1 MDIESPRQSVDYRCA
16 LFIFF
21 VIARQS
27 HACTLFKSG
36 DNVDYHYD
44 YDDGDDHDDDCDDD
58 VKDDDDYLCEEADV
72 GSWEGRSDFPLA
84 GAFWG
89 KNLFS

>member
-1 MDIESPRQSVDYRCA
+1 MYIESPRQSVDYRCA

-36 DNVDYHYD
+36 DNVDNVVLSLWLID
-44 YDDGDDHDDDCDDD
+44 YDDD